1 MWLWRFLAVQ
11 ASSPPARKLRTLI
24 PNLITIG
31 AILAGYISI
40 VEAFNGAYLT
50 AASLILIACIL
61 DMLDGRV
68 ARAVKG
74 TSEFGVEFDSLAD
87 MVNYGVAPALLY
99 YMVYFKEWGIPGAIF
114 SFLPV
119 ACASIRLARFNTTAD
134 PDIPTKYFIG
144 LPTTVAAVVMMG
156 FVIFI
161 ETLPFPYVPSY
172 AAALLTAFTAV
183 LMVSD
188 VQYEKSNI
196 VSLRYIRKT
205 RRIITAAII
214 LLSLLLFPQMAFF
227 AWGLLYIIYGAV
239 RSLYYT
245 LRYGA
250 DKLTETEIDY
260 LV

>member
-1 MWLWRFLAVQ
+1 VQ
-11 ASSPPARKLRTLI
+11 VTSQPVRRLRTIL

-31 AILAGYISI
+31 AILAGYLSV
-40 VEAFNGAYLT
+40 VEAFNGAYMN
-50 AASLILIACIL
+50 AAGLILVACLL

-99 YMVYFKEWGIPGAIF
+99 YLIYFKAWGVPGAVL

-119 ACASIRLARFNTTAD
+119 ACAGIRLARFNTTAD
-134 PDIPTKYFIG
+134 PDIPTKYFVG
-144 LPTTVAAVVMMG
+144 LPTTIAAVVMAG
-156 FVIFI
+156 FIIFAAS
-161 ETLPFPYVPSY
+161 LPAGTPNLP
-172 AAALLTAFTAV
+172 AAAAVLTVFTAV

-196 VSLRYIRKT
+196 LSLRYIRKT
-205 RRIITAAII
+205 RRVITASII
-214 LLSLLLFPQMAFF
+214 LASLLLVPQTAFF
-227 AWGLLYIIYGAV
+227 AWGLLYIIYGAA

>member
-1 MWLWRFLAVQ
+1 VQ
-11 ASSPPARKLRTLI
+11 VSSHPIRKLRTLL

-40 VEAFNGAYLT
+40 VEAFHGAYMN
-50 AASLILIACIL
+50 AAGLILFACVL

-99 YMVYFKEWGIPGAIF
+99 YLVYFQDWGIPGAIL

-119 ACASIRLARFNTTAD
+119 CCASIRLARFNITAD
-134 PDIPTKYFIG
+134 PDIPTKYFVG
-144 LPTTVAAVVMMG
+144 LPTTIAAVVLAG
-156 FVIFI
+156 FVIFAGS
-161 ETLPFPYVPSY
+161 LPQSGGIAN
-172 AAALLTAFTAV
+172 AAAVLIAFTAI

-196 VSLRYIRKT
+196 LSLRYIRKT
-205 RRIITAAII
+205 RRIITASII
-214 LLSLLLFPQMAFF
+214 LVSMLVVPQTAFF
-227 AWGLLYIIYGAV
+227 AWGLLYIMYGAA

>member
-1 MWLWRFLAVQ
+1 MQV
-11 ASSPPARKLRTLI
+11 SSHPVRRLRTLL

-31 AILAGYISI
+31 AILAGYISV
-40 VEAFNGAYLT
+40 VEAFNGAYLN
-50 AASLILIACIL
+50 AAGLILVACLL

-99 YMVYFKEWGIPGAIF
+99 YLLYFKAWGVPGAVL

-119 ACASIRLARFNTTAD
+119 CCASIRLARFNTTAD
-134 PDIPTKYFIG
+134 PDIPTKYFVG
-144 LPTTVAAVVMMG
+144 LPTTISAVVMAG
-156 FVIFI
+156 FVIFAAN
-161 ETLPFPYVPSY
+161 LPTPAADI
-172 AAALLTAFTAV
+172 AAAAAVLTVFTAV

-196 VSLRYIRKT
+196 LSPRYIRKT
-205 RRIITAAII
+205 RRIITAIVI
-214 LLSLLLFPQMAFF
+214 LVSMLVVPQTAFF
-227 AWGLLYIIYGAV
+227 AWGLLYIMYGAA

-260 LV
+260 LI